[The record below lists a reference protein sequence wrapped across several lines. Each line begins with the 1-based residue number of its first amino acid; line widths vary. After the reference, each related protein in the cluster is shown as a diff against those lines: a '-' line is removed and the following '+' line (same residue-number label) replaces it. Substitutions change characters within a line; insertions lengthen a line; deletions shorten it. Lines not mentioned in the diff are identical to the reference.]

1 MLHNSVVGAGAK
13 PPPPVGHAIPII
25 TNTASLSYLCLVS
38 TTGTYI
44 KAISLGAKL
53 NSVNIS
59 YQRYGQFMNLFV
71 SNNTIYRVN
80 LQTGA
85 VTSRIDLPSAFTF
98 WARISPTQ
106 ALNIETQNNAY
117 NVYDLT
123 TGTNT
128 RTTGYTASTASP
140 GAGSNGLV
148 TFYTRGD
155 TTISNFQE
163 RVFWGSTFSTSTFTA
178 ETNSALF
185 QSGVL
190 TARTTTNSG
199 HPNQSRQSAM
209 TGNTNT
215 AAIVHFDSQLFKVD
229 RASGSVARW
238 YQSNDDMSHN
248 GQAYTLASVS
258 SPRSAHLLTSNL
270 LMYRGMFSFAVSQYK
285 WIVATTD
292 FSQASST
299 QGLTYLFSMPATSYH
314 MVAATMV
321 QIDAAGTAAFLYLD
335 TPTNNNTLK
344 LVIASGTAIT
354 NTYTVTLPTS
364 VSTKNSEV
372 VSLATSEITP

>member
-1 MLHNSVVGAGAK
+1 MLRNSVVGAGAK
-13 PPPPVGHAIPII
+13 VPPPVGYAIPII

-53 NSVNIS
+53 NPVNIS

-85 VTSRIDLPSAFTF
+85 VTSRTDLPGAFTF

-106 ALNIETQNNAY
+106 ALNIETNNNAY
-117 NVYDLT
+117 NVYDLS

-128 RTTGYTASTASP
+128 RTTGYTASTESP
-140 GAGSNGLV
+140 GTGSNGLV

-163 RVFWGSTFSTSTFTA
+163 RVFWGSTFSNSSYIS
-178 ETNSALF
+178 ETNTALF
-185 QSGVL
+185 QSGTL
-190 TARTTTNSG
+190 TARTATNSD
-199 HPNQSRQSAM
+199 HPNPSRQSAM
-209 TGNTNT
+209 TGNINT
-215 AAIVHFDSQLFKVD
+215 AAIVHFDSRLFKVD
-229 RASGSVARW
+229 RASGSVAGW
-238 YQSNDDMSHN
+238 DQSSTTVSYD
-248 GQAYTLASVS
+248 GQTYGPASVS

-270 LMYRGMFSFAVSQYK
+270 LMYRGMISFAVSPYK

-292 FSQASST
+292 FSQASGT
-299 QGLTYLFSMPATSYH
+299 QGLSYLFSMPATDYD

-344 LVIASGTAIT
+344 LVVASGTTIT

-364 VSTKNSEV
+364 VSTENSGV
-372 VSLATSEITP
+372 VSLATSEIMP